1 MGFHTYFF
9 YKREETGYYIVAFPP
24 GEKAT
29 LYMYFFIVGFPLGK
43 ATMGKQLP
51 FPSYSFLLSERIF
64 FP

>member
-29 LYMYFFIVGFPLGK
+29 LYMYFFLYVETTAIPV
-43 ATMGKQLP
+43 
-51 FPSYSFLLSERIF
+51 I
-64 FP
+64 